1 MEFFAER
8 LIQAQ
13 RSTSRLAVTSD
24 VIVGFPGETE
34 EEFME
39 TYQFVK
45 DHQFSELHVFP
56 YSKRTGTPAARMED
70 QVDEEVK
77 NERVHRLITL
87 SDQLAKEYASQFEG
101 EVVEVIPEEGF
112 IGDQEKGL
120 LEGYTDNYLKVVFPA
135 TEEMIGKI
143 VQVKIEKAG
152 YPHSE
157 GKFVR
162 NLEESLLKGRQFN
175 NKYREID

>member
-1 MEFFAER
+1 MEFFADR
-8 LIQAQ
+8 LIKLKEVLPG
-13 RSTSRLAVTSD
+13 LAITSD

-77 NERVHRLITL
+77 NERVHRLIAL
-87 SDQLAKEYASQFEG
+87 SDQLAKEYASRFEG
-101 EVVEVIPEEGF
+101 EVVEVIPEAGF
-112 IGDQEKGL
+112 IGDMEKGL
-120 LEGYTDNYLKVVFPA
+120 LEGFTDNYLKVVFPG
-135 TEEMIGKI
+135 TEDMIGEI
-143 VQVKIEKAG
+143 IQVKIEKAG
-152 YPHSE
+152 YPHCE
-157 GKFVR
+157 GSFVGIIEKSR
-162 NLEESLLKGRQFN
+162 LKEEAV
-175 NKYREID
+175 